1 MKIAFIGM
9 RGVPAR
15 YGGFETCAEEL
26 GKRLARRG
34 HDVRVYCRSRYYPDR
49 LRTYEGMTLIYRP
62 AFRAR
67 TLETL
72 SHTALSLGHAA
83 LRANDVCL
91 VFNTANSPLLWIART
106 AGKRIVVHTDGLE
119 WERDKWRGWGGRYFK
134 WAATL
139 ATRLS
144 VPLISDSL
152 EIQAYYRRVFHRET
166 HFIAYGAPLLESR
179 DPSLLRPFGLVPGE
193 YVLQLA
199 RFEPENNFHLTIEAF
214 ARLSTPKKL
223 VLVGGSA
230 YESDYIRRL
239 RATRDSR
246 AIFTG
251 FVYETD
257 VLCELLTNAY
267 VYIHGNEAGGTNPGL
282 LQAMGAGCAVLARDV
297 PFNREVGGLSAV
309 YYDKDA
315 DDLGMKLRWAL
326 DHPGD
331 LSALREGAR
340 RIIRDRYEW
349 EAVTDDYER
358 LLFSAVS

>member
-1 MKIAFIGM
+1 MKIAFIGT

-15 YGGFETCAEEL
+15 YGGFETCAEEV

-34 HDVRVYCRSRYYPDR
+34 HDVRVYCRSRYYQVR

-72 SHTALSLGHAA
+72 SHTALSLSHAA

-91 VFNTANSPLLWIART
+91 VFNTANSPLLWIARM

-134 WAATL
+134 WAATH

-152 EIQAYYRRVFHRET
+152 EIQAYYRRVFKRET
-166 HFIAYGAPLLESR
+166 HFIAYGAPLLESV
-179 DPSLLRPFGLVPGE
+179 DPSLLAPFGLDPGE
-193 YVLQLA
+193 YILQLA

-214 ARLSTPKKL
+214 SRLATTKKL

-230 YESDYIRRL
+230 YESEYIRQL
-239 RATRDSR
+239 RATRDPR
-246 AIFTG
+246 VIFAG
-251 FVYETD
+251 FVYAPD
-257 VLCELLTNAY
+257 VLRELLTNAF

-297 PFNREVGGLSAV
+297 PFNREVGGSSAV
-309 YYDKDA
+309 YYKESV
-315 DDLGMKLRWAL
+315 DDLETKLRRAFE
-326 DHPGD
+326 HPGD
-331 LSALREGAR
+331 LPAMKAGAR
-340 RIIRDRYEW
+340 RIIRDRYDW
-349 EAVTDDYER
+349 EAVADAYER
-358 LLFSAVS
+358 LLISAVS